1 MNSQETKLR
10 KAESLRS
17 FQRLILANSVDLY
30 GCVLSI
36 RAFESRPI
44 RPNHKMSH
52 TSEL

>member
-30 GCVLSI
+30 GCVFI
-36 RAFESRPI
+36 DPRVRIP
-44 RPNHKMSH
+44 PHPP
-52 TSEL
+52 